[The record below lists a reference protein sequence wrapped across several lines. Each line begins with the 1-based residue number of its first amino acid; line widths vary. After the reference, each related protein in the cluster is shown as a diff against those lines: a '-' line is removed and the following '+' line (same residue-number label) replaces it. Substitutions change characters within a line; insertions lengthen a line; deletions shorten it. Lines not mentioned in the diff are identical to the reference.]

1 MKIIKNI
8 GNERVV
14 DELQRTV
21 AKESSLDMATSAFS
35 LMAFGE
41 ILSALEQLKSCRLV
55 IPGYPGSDLAILG
68 LDEDRAFR
76 NRLLG
81 PWLARRCSE

>member
-14 DELQRTV
+14 DELHRTI
-21 AKESSLDMATSAFS
+21 AKEAVLDMATSAFS

-41 ILSALEQLKSCRLV
+41 FVNAW
-55 IPGYPGSDLAILG
+55 
-68 LDEDRAFR
+68 
-76 NRLLG
+76 NT
-81 PWLARRCSE
+81 